1 MNLIYRLYC
10 NTKEERTYVN
20 TDYIIQGDGQF
31 NIQVMTPDKR
41 DKMLA
46 KKKKEAIQLA
56 KMKLET

>member
-1 MNLIYRLYC
+1 M
-10 NTKEERTYVN
+10 N